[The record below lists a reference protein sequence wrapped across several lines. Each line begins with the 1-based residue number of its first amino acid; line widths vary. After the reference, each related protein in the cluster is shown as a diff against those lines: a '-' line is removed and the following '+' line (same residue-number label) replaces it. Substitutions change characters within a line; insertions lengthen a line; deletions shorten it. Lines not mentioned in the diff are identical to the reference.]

1 MDNIAKLITFSGMVQ
16 GVGFRYTAH
25 RIASRYELTGYVRNL
40 PGGSVEMLTQG
51 NPDDIRDCVEDL
63 KLSFGQYIRNIE
75 TQDVEIDSQ
84 YSEFMIKV

>member
-1 MDNIAKLITFSGMVQ
+1 MDNVAKLIKFSGMVQ

-40 PGGSVEMLTQG
+40 PGGQVEMFAQG
-51 NPDDIRDCVEDL
+51 NADDIRDCVEDL

-75 TQDVEIDSQ
+75 ITDVEIDSQ